1 MTCFHVLYTYSR
13 IRLACLRTLLQVS
26 RGFAFVEFHNMGVC
40 RHVMQTCGGGD
51 DARSAGHLTIDG
63 SQA

>member
-1 MTCFHVLYTYSR
+1 M
-13 IRLACLRTLLQVS
+13 RTLLQVS

-51 DARSAGHLTIDG
+51 EARSAGHLTIDG